1 MSGFDHKHMNGAVL
15 AAILVLAALFR
26 LHDVQQPLV
35 DAFSWREASTAMM
48 ADNFFLRSWN
58 IFFPEVSWTGPDPSY
73 QGRELQVISYITAL
87 LYAVFGWDDTWG
99 RLVAIAFGVWGVF
112 ALHRL
117 IARLWDEAH
126 AHAGAFLL
134 AIMPGAVMIDRSFLP
149 DPAMLALVTTGAW
162 AYVAYLENDR
172 LPVLIAAG
180 LLTTIGVLAKLP
192 GIAVVVPMTY
202 ATFVILH
209 QRGRLSLGRLLVIL
223 GVALVAGALIL
234 GYYRWAHYL
243 GTNYP
248 PYHVAGSGYLWSDGF
263 ARFFEEAF
271 YIPATWKIASSW
283 LFTLPVVIL
292 TGIALLTAPPAANEG
307 APDDASASSAR
318 WFFHVWFL
326 GAALVYVF
334 AAREIKTNPWNFHIF
349 NVPMAALAGRGLILL
364 VGIGR
369 EQGLHTR
376 ALRLAAIAA
385 VVVIGGSIPGL
396 SLMKTPYADHGEK
409 LGTRLSELSQP
420 GELVITATPTIGDP
434 VAIYY
439 SRRRGW
445 VFPPGGGETEWSML
459 LEDDDAI
466 EALEELRAR
475 NASWF
480 GITKNARDM
489 QRRRFLE
496 YNKGLIAHLDKTA
509 ERVVDDD
516 TMLIYRLAPPGNRG
530 KAGRGRAA
538 RMLASGPDEQ
548 PVLPDATP

>member
-1 MSGFDHKHMNGAVL
+1 MSGFDHRHMNGAIL

-73 QGRELQVISYITAL
+73 QGRELQVVSYITAL

-99 RLVAIAFGVWGVF
+99 RLVAIAFGVLGVF

-162 AYVAYLENDR
+162 TYVAYLQNDR

-180 LLTTIGVLAKLP
+180 LLTTTGVLAKLP

-202 ATFVILH
+202 ATFVVLH
-209 QRGRLSLGRLLVIL
+209 QRGRLSVGRLLAIL
-223 GVALVAGALIL
+223 PVALAAGALIL
-234 GYYRWAHYL
+234 GYYWWAHYL
-243 GTNYP
+243 GANYP
-248 PYHVAGSGYLWSDGF
+248 PYHVAGSGYLWSDGLS
-263 ARFFEEAF
+263 RFLDEAF
-271 YIPATWKIASSW
+271 YIPATWRIASSW

-292 TGIALLTAPPAANEG
+292 TGIALLTAPPAANEA
-307 APDDASASSAR
+307 APDDASPAGVP

-326 GAALVYVF
+326 GAAIVYIF

-364 VGIGR
+364 VEIGR
-369 EQGLHTR
+369 EQGFRTR

-409 LGTRLSELSQP
+409 LGTKLSELSQP
-420 GELVITATPTIGDP
+420 GDLVITATPTIGDP

-459 LEDDDAI
+459 MEDDDAI

-475 NASWF
+475 NATWF

-489 QRRRFLE
+489 QRRRLLE
-496 YNKGLIAHLDKTA
+496 YNKGLIAHLDRTA
-509 ERVVDDD
+509 ERVFDDD
-516 TMLIYRLAPPGNRG
+516 TMLIYRLAP
-530 KAGRGRAA
+530 RADA
-538 RMLASGPDEQ
+538 AASN
-548 PVLPDATP
+548 

>member
-1 MSGFDHKHMNGAVL
+1 MSGFDHRHMNAAAL

-73 QGRELQVISYITAL
+73 QGRELQVVSYITAL
-87 LYAVFGWDDTWG
+87 LYAAFGWDETWG
-99 RLVAIAFGVWGVF
+99 RLVAIAFGVLGVL

-126 AHAGAFLL
+126 AHAGALLL

-162 AYVAYLENDR
+162 AYVAYLQSDR
-172 LPVLIAAG
+172 LSLLIVAG
-180 LLTTIGVLAKLP
+180 LLTTTGVLAKLP

-202 ATFVILH
+202 ATFAILQ
-209 QRGRLSLGRLLVIL
+209 QRGKLGLGRLLAIL
-223 GVALVAGALIL
+223 PVALAAGALIL
-234 GYYRWAHYL
+234 SYYWWAHYL

-248 PYHVAGSGYLWSDGF
+248 PYHVAGSGYLWSDGLS
-263 ARFFEEAF
+263 RFLDEGF
-271 YIPATWKIASSW
+271 YIPATWKIASNW
-283 LFTLPVVIL
+283 LFTLPVVVL
-292 TGIALLTAPPAANEG
+292 AGIALLTAPPAAS
-307 APDDASASSAR
+307 DAETQAGSAR
-318 WFFHVWFL
+318 APWFFHVWLL
-326 GAALVYVF
+326 GASLVYVL

-369 EQGLHTR
+369 ERGLLTR

-385 VVVIGGSIPGL
+385 VVVIGGSLPGL

-409 LGTRLSELSQP
+409 LGTKLSELSRP

-475 NASWF
+475 NATWF

-496 YNKGLIAHLDKTA
+496 YNKGLIAHLDRTA

-516 TMLIYRLAPPGNRG
+516 TMLIYRLTPRVN
-530 KAGRGRAA
+530 AA
-538 RMLASGPDEQ
+538 A
-548 PVLPDATP
+548 AN

>member
-1 MSGFDHKHMNGAVL
+1 MSELDHRPMNNAVL
-15 AAILVLAALFR
+15 FTILVLAALFR

-48 ADNFFLRSWN
+48 ADNFYLRSWN

-87 LYAVFGWDDTWG
+87 LYAVFGWDETLG

-117 IARLWDEAH
+117 IARIWDTAH

-162 AYVAYLENDR
+162 AYVVYLQSDR
-172 LPVLIAAG
+172 LPVLVAAG

-202 ATFVILH
+202 ATFAILSG
-209 QRGRLSLGRLLVIL
+209 RGTLNLKRLLPIL
-223 GVALVAGALIL
+223 PVALIAGAMIL

-263 ARFFEEAF
+263 SKFLDESF
-271 YIPATWKIASSW
+271 YIPATWTIASNW
-283 LFTLPVVIL
+283 LFTLPVVVL
-292 TGIALLTAPPAANEG
+292 TGIALLTAPPEPKAARTAETIPG
-307 APDDASASSAR
+307 RAP
-318 WFFHVWFL
+318 WFFHLWFL
-326 GAALVYVF
+326 GAAIVYVF

-349 NVPMAALAGRGLILL
+349 NVAMAALAGRGLILL
-364 VGIGR
+364 IGIGR
-369 EQGLHTR
+369 ERSLRVR

-385 VVVIGGSIPGL
+385 VIVVGGTLPGL
-396 SLMKTPYADHGEK
+396 SLMKKPYADHGER
-409 LGTRLSELSQP
+409 LGTKLSELSRP
-420 GELVITATPTIGDP
+420 GDLVITATPTIGDP

-459 LEDDDAI
+459 MEDDDAI
-466 EALEELRAR
+466 AALEDLRAR
-475 NASWF
+475 KATWF

-489 QRRRFLE
+489 QRRKLIE
-496 YNKGLIAHLDKTA
+496 YNSGLIAHLDKTA

-516 TMLIYRLAPPGNRG
+516 TMLIYRLARPAESR
-530 KAGRGRAA
+530 
-538 RMLASGPDEQ
+538 LALKRSRPRFEEAQ
-548 PVLPDATP
+548 P